1 MGRGV
6 GILWIALGIG
16 MGSVY
21 PTTSTTASEASSGLE
36 SETFFFDSEELF
48 EGGDDEGVIG
58 EKRGEEEWEGTLFV
72 YFHDLKKEI
81 SSESSSAYSKYP
93 RRYSVPAVP
102 RNAKRPK
109 VTQRENEK
117 KETEASETAQE
128 RGDIAEQPI
137 SKAEKESIDAGPPK
151 TLRER
156 RAEKMRAVR
165 AQRPKN

>member
-1 MGRGV
+1 MKRRV

-16 MGSVY
+16 MGGVY
-21 PTTSTTASEASSGLE
+21 LTASEESSGLE
-36 SETFFFDSEELF
+36 SEIFFFDSEELF
-48 EGGDDEGVIG
+48 EGGDEEGVIG
-58 EKRGEEEWEGTLFV
+58 ERRGEEEWEGTLFV

-128 RGDIAEQPI
+128 RGNIAEQPI
-137 SKAEKESIDAGPPK
+137 SKAEKESADAGPPK